1 MLAGVNVVSF
11 QGSEECKS
19 DGIIK
24 VFEKAEQY
32 LTQGD
37 TSTEVIPVVLLD
49 EVGLAEISRHNPLK
63 VLHSLLEPAFG
74 AKPKVAVVGIS
85 NWALDA
91 AKMNRAIHLSRPD
104 PSEKDLIMTAEKILE
119 SFEQH
124 DQLDHTRKLLG
135 IKTHRLA
142 GDYHQYYRKQTVK
155 NFHGLRDYCEC
166 KSLHSAAVCAL
177 LTTLCLLRCLD

>member
-1 MLAGVNVVSF
+1 VSGVNVVSF

-32 LTQGD
+32 LAQGD
-37 TSTEVIPVVLLD
+37 TSAEVIPVVLLD

-104 PSEKDLIMTAEKILE
+104 PSERDLIMTANKILE
-119 SFEQH
+119 SF
-124 DQLDHTRKLLG
+124 DQDEHIQKRLADKTRQ
-135 IKTHRLA
+135 IA
-142 GDYHQYYRKQTVK
+142 GDYHQYYRNQVVK
-155 NFHGLRDYCEC
+155 NFHGLRDYC
-166 KSLHSAAVCAL
+166 KYSLCWSLYCTMTIVCGSHGL
-177 LTTLCLLRCLD
+177 LLRCFD